1 MAKWYVMRVRSGRQA
16 RATEDLREA
25 GIEFYQPTM
34 RKEIRHHQ
42 TKKWITREFPLFTGY
57 IFANLWLTDFG
68 KLRDI
73 ACVLGVLGDGD
84 GSPIPIADDVVR
96 MVKDAQDRG
105 DFDELRPTQRRLRPG
120 TQVQVMDGPLA
131 GQYTTITSVVGK
143 RAIRAVVGFLGSH
156 REVEIPLENIRK
168 VA

>member
-1 MAKWYVMRVRSGRQA
+1 MAKWYVVRVRAGRQA
-16 RATEDLREA
+16 RATQDLRNA
-25 GIEFYQPTM
+25 RVEFYQPVM

-42 TKKWITREFPLFTGY
+42 TKKWIMREFPVFTGY
-57 IFANLWLTDFG
+57 VFASLWISDFG
-68 KLRDI
+68 KLRDMPY
-73 ACVLGVLGDGD
+73 VLGILGDGE
-84 GSPIPIADDVVR
+84 GSPIPISNNVVQ
-96 MVKDAQDRG
+96 MVMDAQDRG

-131 GQYTTITSVVGK
+131 GHYTTITSVVGK

-156 REVEIPLENIRK
+156 REVEIPVEKVRK